1 LISKIDENPIAKPRA
16 YKHVYYDKFTKN
28 ICVRYVGDDEY
39 TKIPYKKDYW
49 VQDPSGKSE
58 WKDQFGVPMVRRQM
72 TDSDVIKN
80 MKANGII
87 IAESDLKEEAKWM
100 HDIYDKFELTANVD
114 DWHIGIYDIEVASPA
129 GFPKPEEAAWPINLI
144 TVYSS
149 RTKEYYTWSIYPDDI
164 HEDDVIQHHRGFHD
178 EMDMLKDWLKW
189 FKNQHF
195 DIIAGWNSI
204 LFDMPYIVNRIKRL
218 RDERGIQTEY
228 ECALSP
234 LGKRPIPKD
243 IADKKQKNELGS
255 SYDIPGL
262 LHFDYM
268 ELWKTFASHPPMA
281 SYSLNTVAQF
291 VTGEGKLEYEGT
303 INTVWQDPKLRQK
316 FGQYNVVDVKSNVNI
331 EAKCQI
337 MPLIIGYAYDCLVTV
352 DKVYNKV
359 PTTEGYMLRYMHAE
373 KKVMR
378 DRADHHVDWWKN
390 EESFKVK
397 RADGSIYYQ
406 NCNWENNEFDFDD
419 FGVKAGYCYDY
430 PGRYDDCMSFD
441 ITSSYPHHIMQ
452 FMISPEC
459 KIAHPKKEDIE
470 SGRVIAS
477 DVAEVGFLN
486 DPNAILPNIVKKVF
500 DERKQYK
507 KLMKE
512 AKKNGDMALAAL
524 YDNRQGIKKIIINS
538 MYGVCLTAS
547 FHMYDIDCARSI
559 TRCARVTLR
568 DWLKKYLDQYY
579 VSTAML
585 SDVQKH
591 WGITLK
597 NTTPLKIKN
606 RECVCV
612 HADTDSLYFCINEL
626 KLRLRE
632 EGIKIETEE
641 EHREF
646 YAKAEE
652 MFQEFF
658 VKVLEIR
665 AKASKT
671 VNKINYNRENI
682 FSNMF
687 CFAKKLYIG
696 NVIDAEGTPYPF
708 AKPKH
713 KIMGVPIKRSDM
725 PEFCKEAAEELAFA
739 ICSGQDYETSDKF
752 IKDVYTKFQ
761 EAGPNA
767 VSAKKSISEYT
778 KYVKEPIESYVKNGL
793 HFDKGQVFNAKCALA
808 YNYVIAKHK
817 LPYMPIMNGNKFNYV
832 AVKSDRYQ
840 QIEAI
845 AFVGNWPKEFD
856 NWFTIDYETMFK
868 KTFVPLFENMFQ
880 IARWIGPKETIS
892 IEGSGLDE
900 FFI

>member
-1 LISKIDENPIAKPRA
+1 MTEQVRA
-16 YKHVYYDKFTKN
+16 YKHVYFDKFTKN

-39 TKIPYKKDYW
+39 TKIPYQKDYW
-49 VQDPSGKSE
+49 VKDPTGKSE
-58 WKDQFGVPMVRRQM
+58 WKDQYGVPVVRRKL
-72 TDSDVIKN
+72 TDIDVIKN
-80 MKANGII
+80 LKANGID
-87 IAESDLKEEAKWM
+87 IAESDLKEEVKWL
-100 HDIYDKFELTANVD
+100 HDNFDTVELTADVND
-114 DWHIGIYDIEVASPA
+114 FHIGFYDIEVASPA

-149 RTKEYYTWSIYPDDI
+149 KTKDYYTWSIYPDDI
-164 HEDDVIQHHRGFHD
+164 HESEWIHHHRGFTD
-178 EMDMLKDWLKW
+178 ELDMLKDWLKW

-195 DIIAGWNSI
+195 DIITGWNSI

-218 RDERGIQTEY
+218 REERNIQTEY
-228 ECALSP
+228 ECMLSP
-234 LGKRPIPKD
+234 LGKRPVSKD
-243 IADKKQKNELGS
+243 VADKKQKNALGI

-281 SYSLNTVAQF
+281 SYSLNTVANF
-291 VTGEGKLEYEGT
+291 VTGKGKLDYEGT
-303 INTVWQDPKLRQK
+303 INTVWQDPALRQQ
-316 FGQYNVVDVKSNVNI
+316 FGDYNVVDVVSNVNI
-331 EAKCQI
+331 EEKCQI
-337 MPLIIGYAYDCLVTV
+337 FGLVIGYAYDCLVTL

-378 DRADHHVDWWKN
+378 DRADHYTDWWKQ
-390 EESFKVK
+390 EECFKINK
-397 RADGSIYYQ
+397 PDGSIYYQ
-406 NCNWENNEFDFDD
+406 NCDWENDEFEFDD
-419 FGVKAGYCYDY
+419 FFVKAGYCYDY

-452 FMISPEC
+452 FNISPEC
-459 KIAHPKKEDIE
+459 KIRHPKKEDIL
-470 SGRVIAS
+470 SGKVIAS
-477 DVAEVGFLN
+477 DVNEVGFLN

-500 DERKQYK
+500 NERKEFK
-507 KLMKE
+507 RLMKE
-512 AKKNGDMALAAL
+512 AKHAGDTAKAAF

-538 MYGVCLTAS
+538 MYGVCLAPS

-568 DWLKKYLDQYY
+568 DWLKKYVDQYY
-579 VSTAML
+579 ISTAIL
-585 SDVQKH
+585 ADVQRH

-597 NTTPLKIKN
+597 NHEPLKIKN

-612 HADTDSLYFCINEL
+612 HSDTDSLYFCINEL
-626 KLRLRE
+626 KERLKE
-632 EGIKIETEE
+632 EGIKIETEQ
-641 EHREF
+641 EHRDF

-665 AKASKT
+665 AKSSKT

-708 AKPKH
+708 DKPKH
-713 KIMGVPIKRSDM
+713 KIMGVGIKRSDM

-739 ICSGQDYETSDKF
+739 ICSGQDYETSNKFILDVYDKF
-752 IKDVYTKFQ
+752 KQQDQ
-761 EAGPNA
+761 NA
-767 VSAKKSISEYT
+767 LSAKKSISEYT
-778 KYVKEPIESYVKNGL
+778 KYVTEPIETYVKNGL

-808 YNYVIAKHK
+808 YNYIIAKHK
-817 LPYMPIMNGNKFNYV
+817 LPLMPIMNGNKFNYIY
-832 AVKSDRYQ
+832 VKSDHYQ

-856 NWFTIDYETMFK
+856 KWFKTDYETMFT
-868 KTFVPLFENMFQ
+868 KTFIPLFESMFKV
-880 IARWIGPKETIS
+880 AKWIGPKDTIS
-892 IEGSGLDE
+892 LETDGLSS
-900 FFI
+900 FFC